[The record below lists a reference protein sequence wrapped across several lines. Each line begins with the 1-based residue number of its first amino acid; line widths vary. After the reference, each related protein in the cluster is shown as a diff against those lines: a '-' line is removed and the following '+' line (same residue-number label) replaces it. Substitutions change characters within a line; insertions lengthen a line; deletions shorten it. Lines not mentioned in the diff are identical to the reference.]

1 MSSTNSSFAT
11 IFSTTTLS
19 KSSFN
24 SSTASRTS
32 SLSSLQVT
40 TTPLSSNDS
49 FSGNSTN
56 FNISTSISSTTSIIP
71 VILTPTPVNSGNEQ
85 NSLELKYLNIPLLAW
100 VIIGIVALLLI
111 VAVIYFIFFFDK
123 NKLRENKKK
132 KILRKKNVGV
142 SNAHTL
148 ESIQPHFIEN
158 YDNHVDEAIMNV
170 VKARQQELDRLNE
183 IERKKKIEEEKR
195 KAALNKVNVG
205 SNGQFK
211 KTKVFNKEEM
221 TKKLAKRPLNNHVTD
236 LEKQTKINKFR
247 KTLLNEAPNL
257 KSTTTLNETPIV
269 KTDEENNNM
278 NPIPEKK

>member
-49 FSGNSTN
+49 FSGNSTI

-111 VAVIYFIFFFDK
+111 
-123 NKLRENKKK
+123 
-132 KILRKKNVGV
+132 KKNVGV